1 MNQLR
6 MLLQV
11 WDEEL
16 ATVAQ
21 RWADKCTLAH
31 DGARDVCE
39 YRWITYLLHLQHLSE
54 TLRNSYMCETVGQ
67 K

>member
-1 MNQLR
+1 MSICPTVWNDEVR
-6 MLLQV
+6 VLLQV

-39 YRWITYLLHLQHLSE
+39 YHQT
-54 TLRNSYMCETVGQ
+54 T
-67 K
+67 

>member
-1 MNQLR
+1 MNQIQ

-16 ATVAQ
+16 AATAQ
-21 RWADKCTLAH
+21 RWADTCTLAH

-39 YRWITYLLHLQHLSE
+39 YRLSYE
-54 TLRNSYMCETVGQ
+54 RTFPTLRNI
-67 K
+67 

>member
-1 MNQLR
+1 MW

-16 ATVAQ
+16 AAIAQ

-39 YRWITYLLHLQHLSE
+39 YHMVSF
-54 TLRNSYMCETVGQ
+54 
-67 K
+67 